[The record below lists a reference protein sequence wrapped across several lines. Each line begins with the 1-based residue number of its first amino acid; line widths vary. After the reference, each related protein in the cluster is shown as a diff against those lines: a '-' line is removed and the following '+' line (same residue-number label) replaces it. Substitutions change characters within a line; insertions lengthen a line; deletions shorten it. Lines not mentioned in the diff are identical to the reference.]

1 MGKDR
6 LSYGEF
12 KQQFLVQLAL
22 SSKGDTD
29 KHNNPSEVA
38 MLVEGLFQ
46 ESWIRAVEKEL
57 KDTGMADG
65 RSFVGGSTI
74 SITGPGLEQAE
85 DWAGDYGIDLWE
97 EINDQDHED
106 TTNPTEE
113 IRIKSGE
120 ETASAVRIVEIDRL
134 SDAYK
139 SLDRELKRTIDN
151 LKADNELISKTG
163 KESSQRVSELE
174 AGKTLL
180 QAEQADVGLI
190 ERLLLPSLKWFLTKV
205 RDEATGQMIKVLIA
219 LIVAFLASK

>member
-22 SSKGDTD
+22 LTKGDTD
-29 KHNNPSEVA
+29 KHNDPSEVA
-38 MLVEGLFQ
+38 VLVGGLFQ

-65 RSFVGGSTI
+65 RSFIGGSTI

-85 DWAGDYGIDLWE
+85 DWAGNYGIDLWE
-97 EINDQDHED
+97 GINNEDHKDAIHPSEVKSLED
-106 TTNPTEE
+106 SIPN
-113 IRIKSGE
+113 
-120 ETASAVRIVEIDRL
+120 VRTVEIDRL

-139 SLDRELKRTIDN
+139 SLDRELKRTIEN
-151 LKADNELISKTG
+151 LKADNELISETG
-163 KESSQRVSELE
+163 KEGSQRVSELE

-180 QAEQADVGLI
+180 QAEQADTGLV

-205 RDEATGQMIKVLIA
+205 RDEATGHMIKALIA

>member
-22 SSKGDTD
+22 SAKGDTD

-46 ESWIRAVEKEL
+46 ESWVRAVEKEL

-97 EINDQDHED
+97 EINDEGPKDAVHSAEQVRVES
-106 TTNPTEE
+106 PMELSI
-113 IRIKSGE
+113 IR
-120 ETASAVRIVEIDRL
+120 TVEIDRL
-134 SDAYK
+134 SDAFK
-139 SLDRELKRTIDN
+139 SVDRELKRTIDN
-151 LKADNELISKTG
+151 LRSDNELISKTG
-163 KESSQRVSELE
+163 KEGSQRVSELE
-174 AGKTLL
+174 AGKVLL
-180 QAEQADVGLI
+180 QAEQADAGLI
-190 ERLLLPSLKWFLTKV
+190 ERLLLPSFF
-205 RDEATGQMIKVLIA
+205 DE
-219 LIVAFLASK
+219 SPR